1 MDLGMTRREGETWVD
16 TQMRAYWWI
25 LQLDKN
31 AGFDL
36 GLETDLDNFVE
47 QQMEEEREEA
57 LVEVVLCSSFLMPLE
72 ISSLASTFNQMFI

>member
-1 MDLGMTRREGETWVD
+1 MDLGLTRRDGETWVD
-16 TQMRAYWWI
+16 TRMRAYWWI
-25 LQLDKN
+25 LQLDNN

-47 QQMEEEREEA
+47 QQMEEEREES
-57 LVEVVLCSSFLMPLE
+57 LVEVVLCSSFLMLLE